1 MRIFRRKGRE
11 KSPLHTRI
19 LLGLALGSVLGLL
32 SNVLM
37 SSYPVT
43 AGVLNW
49 LLDNAMAP
57 IGQIFLRMLFMI
69 VVPLVFASLTLG
81 VAGLGDV
88 RRLGKMAM
96 ATFGYFLMVTAL
108 AVTLGLVLV
117 NTFKPG
123 SRMDPE
129 TRDQL
134 MSTFGAQAEQKMA
147 TRGEIGPD
155 FFVNII
161 PRNPIEAA
169 ARGDM
174 LSLIFVAI
182 ITGVALTMI
191 GPHAASPFLKVLESI
206 GKVTVAIIDIAMKLA
221 PLGVFCLIFNVT
233 ARFGWGILRE
243 LASYVFVVL
252 LGLTVFQILGYSVLI
267 RVFSGIRPGDFFRRV
282 RTVMVT
288 AFSTSSSS
296 ATLPTT
302 MKTAEEDLGVP
313 NEVASFVLPLGAT
326 MNMNGTALFEGVTV
340 MFLAQVF
347 GVHLDLPHQLVVVLL
362 SVLSAVGSAGV
373 PGGSIPLL
381 AAVLTTV
388 GVPGTGIALII
399 GVDRILDM
407 SRTVLNVTG
416 DLSAAT
422 FVTRW
427 EKRTRKAE
435 AAG

>member
-1 MRIFRRKGRE
+1 MRLFRRKDRP

-19 LLGLALGSVLGLL
+19 LLGLLSGSVLGLL
-32 SNVLM
+32 SNFLIA
-37 SSYPVT
+37 SYPVT
-43 AGVLNW
+43 QGVLTW
-49 LLDNAMAP
+49 VLDNLMAP
-57 IGQIFLRMLFMI
+57 LGQIFLRMLFMI

-81 VAGLGDV
+81 VAGLGDI
-88 RRLGKMAM
+88 RRLGKMAV

-117 NTFKPG
+117 NTIKPG
-123 SRMDPE
+123 SRMDPA

-134 MSTFGAQAEQKMA
+134 MQTFGAQAEEKM
-147 TRGEIGPD
+147 TNRSQLGPD

-161 PRNPIEAA
+161 PKNPIEAA
-169 ARGDM
+169 GKGDM

-191 GPHAASPFLKVLESI
+191 GEQSAAPFLRVLEAI
-206 GKVTVAIIDIAMKLA
+206 GKVTGAIIDIAMKLA
-221 PLGVFCLIFNVT
+221 PVGVFCLIFNVT

-252 LGLTVFQILGYSVLI
+252 LGLILFQVIGYSVLV
-267 RVFSGIRPGDFFRRV
+267 RVFSGIRPADFFRKV

-302 MKTAEEDLGVP
+302 MKTAEEELGVP
-313 NEVASFVLPLGAT
+313 TEVSAFVLPLGAT

-347 GVHLDLPHQLVVVLL
+347 GVHLDLSHQLIVVLL

-422 FVTRW
+422 FIARW
-427 EKRTRKAE
+427 ERGAAKAE
-435 AAG
+435 TVE